1 LQVECLLEQGIE
13 AVQGGRL
20 MAEVKFEPFEVTIKL
35 QMSVRYEHDMV
46 MLNLAVSSPS
56 VLDEEGKEIS
66 TSFGLP
72 IPFLSSGADAEQQA
86 DRACCFNRG
95 HLPITL
101 LLLSGSAFRFLGNC
115 YFIEE
120 ELLTATFADA
130 VRVFQKDVAADVREM
145 VGLPKRGNPS
155 KWRPEELLARV
166 QGMVKKK
173 PAISWEE
180 INDALKKTDPDKAS
194 KNGRALQEVAR
205 TLGIGIRKVRSQMRK
220 RRMKNR

>member
-1 LQVECLLEQGIE
+1 
-13 AVQGGRL
+13 

-86 DRACCFNRG
+86 YRACCFNRG
-95 HLPITL
+95 QLPITL

-120 ELLTATFADA
+120 KLLTATFADA
-130 VRVFQKDVAADVREM
+130 VQVFQKDVAADVREM
-145 VGLPKRGNPS
+145 VSLPKRGNPS
-155 KWRPEELLARV
+155 KWRQAELLAKV
-166 QGMVKKK
+166 ESMVRKNL
-173 PAISWEE
+173 AISWEE
-180 INDALKKTDPDKAS
+180 INDDLKRTDPERAS

-205 TLGIGIRKVRSQMRK
+205 TFGIGIRDVRSQLRK
-220 RRMKNR
+220 RRVKDR